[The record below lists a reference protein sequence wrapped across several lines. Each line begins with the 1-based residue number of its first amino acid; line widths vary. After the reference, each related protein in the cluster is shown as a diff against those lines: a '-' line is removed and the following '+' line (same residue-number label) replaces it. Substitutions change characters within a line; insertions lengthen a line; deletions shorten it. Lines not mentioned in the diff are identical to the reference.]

1 MSPRAVF
8 PAPRAGPPLL
18 APTGIGFAASSVTQS
33 ATVDAHKQ
41 IHLPT
46 RTSLLVLGDPHD
58 ARAIEKSSDYIIR
71 NGSDDLGQPSIESS
85 RPGFAALPARGA
97 QHHRPAWYETLVD
110 DSVAR
115 AAFIAQE
122 VDCRRNFE
130 PLA

>member
-71 NGSDDLGQPSIESS
+71 NGSDDLGQRSIESS
-85 RPGFAALPARGA
+85 RPGSPLFLHAALNIIGRRGTK
-97 QHHRPAWYETLVD
+97 HSSTTVWRV
-110 DSVAR
+110 
-115 AAFIAQE
+115 
-122 VDCRRNFE
+122 RRS
-130 PLA
+130 